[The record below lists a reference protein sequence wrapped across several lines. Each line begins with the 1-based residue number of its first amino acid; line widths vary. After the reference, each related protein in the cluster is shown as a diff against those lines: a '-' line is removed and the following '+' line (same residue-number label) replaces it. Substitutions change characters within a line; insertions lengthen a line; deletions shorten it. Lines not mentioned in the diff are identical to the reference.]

1 MIRIKINR
9 LWIST
14 LVFPDWN
21 EIYITQS
28 NLKIKGSKGTNEWVK
43 MYRELTGNWMEAVKN
58 SIEICSMIIDMQTT
72 EILDIMLKQEDSV
85 VSEGENSE
93 PTVYID
99 AEAIIP
105 QLEKLNHNL
114 DVLKASKRHLLEKL
128 EEFKVEQE
136 KESEE

>member
-1 MIRIKINR
+1 
-9 LWIST
+9 
-14 LVFPDWN
+14 
-21 EIYITQS
+21 
-28 NLKIKGSKGTNEWVK
+28 

-72 EILDIMLKQEDSV
+72 EILDIILKQEDSV

-128 EEFKVEQE
+128 EEFKMEQE

>member
-1 MIRIKINR
+1 
-9 LWIST
+9 
-14 LVFPDWN
+14 
-21 EIYITQS
+21 
-28 NLKIKGSKGTNEWVK
+28 